1 MPSIDRRSLLTSALA
16 AGVAT
21 LSRASPARSAQS
33 FAQWVEAFRARA
45 LARGVSDATYTRVMA
60 SLKPDTSVFELQRD
74 QPEFNE
80 ELWQYLNRRVSDWR
94 IITGKERAKEYSP
107 LLDRIARDYGVDRFI
122 ILALWGVESSY
133 GDVITNP
140 KYMRPVIPAL
150 AALAWGEPR
159 RRAYWQQELLNALV
173 IVDRGWAD
181 PKDMIGSWAGA
192 MGHTQWMPEVWL
204 NIGVDYDHNG
214 RISPFGPPDDAL
226 AGTARFLVE
235 RGHYRRDETWGCEAR
250 LPASFNHRLA
260 DRSTWRTYGKWH
272 DLGVLRADGA
282 AFARPQDK
290 VRLTVPVAGGPAF
303 LIGQNFSA
311 VSAYNPAFS
320 YTLAVV
326 HLADRIAG
334 AGPFVQPFPGGERL
348 PTLAEV
354 QEIQRRLTALGF
366 NTQGTDGRV
375 GRDTMVAVRAFQQK
389 VGLEPAD
396 GYAGLKVLARLREQ
410 SSSN

>member
-1 MPSIDRRSLLTSALA
+1 MQDLNRRSLLSGAL
-16 AGVAT
+16 GVAMLST
-21 LSRASPARSAQS
+21 LSPARSAPS
-33 FAQWVEAFRARA
+33 FAQWVEAFRPRA
-45 LARGVSDATYTRVMA
+45 IARGVSDATYTRVMTG
-60 SLKPDTSVFELQRD
+60 LKPDTSVYALQRD

-94 IITGKERAKEYSP
+94 IITGRERAKEYRH
-107 LLDRIARDYGVDRFI
+107 LLERIEHDYGVDRFI
-122 ILALWGVESSY
+122 MLALWGVESSY

-140 KYMRPVIPAL
+140 KYMRPVVPAL

-159 RRAYWQQELLNALV
+159 RRAYWEQELLNALV

-204 NIGVDYDHNG
+204 NMGVDYDHNG
-214 RISPFGPPDDAL
+214 RISPFGAPDDAL
-226 AGTARFLVE
+226 AGTARFLIE
-235 RGHYRRDETWGCEAR
+235 RGHYRPGEAWGCEVR
-250 LPASFNHRLA
+250 LPAAFNHRLA

-272 DLGVLRADGA
+272 ALGVVHADGA
-282 AFARPQDK
+282 AFTREQDK
-290 VRLTVPVAGGPAF
+290 ARLSVPVAGGPGF

-326 HLADRIAG
+326 HLADRISG

-366 NTQGTDGRV
+366 DTQGTDGRV
-375 GRDTMVAVRAFQQK
+375 GRDTMLAVRGFQQK

-396 GYAGLKVLARLREQ
+396 GYAGLKVLARLRQE
-410 SSSN
+410 SSH